1 MKKLLMTML
10 LVLLISV
17 PAHAEELK
25 PMKLT
30 VYTPQSCP
38 GEITASGAKVRE
50 GIVAASR
57 DHLGD
62 ACLVYTRDGEF
73 IGFYECLDTG
83 KGKIQPDGRGAIE
96 CGYVLDMWFPS
107 MDAAS
112 EILKKTN
119 GNILVQFIEAKG

>member
-1 MKKLLMTML
+1 MRRLLLTFALSML
-10 LVLLISV
+10 ICVS
-17 PAHAEELK
+17 AKAEELK

-38 GEITASGAKVRE
+38 GTVTASGAKVRE

-57 DHLGD
+57 DHLGGC
-62 ACLVYTRDGEF
+62 ALVYTRDGEF

-83 KGKIQPDGRGAIE
+83 KGKIQKDGRGAIE
-96 CGYVLDMWFPS
+96 CGYVLDMWFPD

-112 EILKKTN
+112 EILKMTQ
-119 GNILVQFIEAKG
+119 GNILVQFVEAEG